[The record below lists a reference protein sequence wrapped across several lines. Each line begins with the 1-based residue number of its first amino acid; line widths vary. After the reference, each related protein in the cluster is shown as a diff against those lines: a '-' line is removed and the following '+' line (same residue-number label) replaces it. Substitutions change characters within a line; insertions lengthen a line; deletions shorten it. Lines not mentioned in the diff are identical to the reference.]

1 MMYLNNKNRL
11 SRSRHS
17 TAQTGHTDRLF
28 CSGDLDLDPMT
39 LTHESD
45 KDILMMYLHTK
56 NKLFRRRFQNFTALQ
71 RKYNDNFLQYHIF
84 HFHVLPFVLHRWK
97 ERHTDLHCKT
107 VALYILVLRFHSNR
121 DRRPVNVYPHKIWTT
136 IPIRVIKSSKIRHTD
151 LHCHRS
157 RRCRRLLFHSF
168 QRNKTEA
175 LPAAATRTINT
186 TQWTRRSWDTRSYD
200 NLFQGNT
207 KLSVYL
213 RR

>member
-56 NKLFRRRFQNFTALQ
+56 NKLFRRRFQNVTALQ
-71 RKYNDNFLQYHIF
+71 REYNDNFLQYHIF

-107 VALYILVLRFHSNR
+107 VALYILVLRFSLKPRPSTSERIHSQNMNNYSYSC
-121 DRRPVNVYPHKIWTT
+121 DQKFKNKAY
-136 IPIRVIKSSKIRHTD
+136 
-151 LHCHRS
+151 
-157 RRCRRLLFHSF
+157 RL
-168 QRNKTEA
+168 T
-175 LPAAATRTINT
+175 
-186 TQWTRRSWDTRSYD
+186 
-200 NLFQGNT
+200 
-207 KLSVYL
+207 LS
-213 RR
+213 